1 MLRGTGKGSCVSC
14 PLPSNHPGPYMTP
27 AVMATPAA
35 ARAVLHGGFF
45 CSFKEMNFMAIAN
58 FPAALQP
65 VIQQGFLS
73 RAFQD
78 ALQSRL
84 GFRSIADQME
94 FPARIGQTITDTR
107 AGLLPPATTP
117 LNPTANTSFDN
128 GMTPAE
134 WSVEQYTLTINQY
147 GNTMG
152 LNQVTEGVGIANQF
166 LANASRLGI
175 NARQTL
181 DRLARNA
188 LFGGAQNGVG
198 GYLGGNTRVTAT
210 LGSAG
215 TDVAVDDIR
224 GFQNILSAEGQVVS
238 VGASAGMTVT
248 IGAGSYTL
256 VGVTADATNTST
268 APEGISGT
276 LTLGASVSVSNGTAG
291 NAVVAA
297 TAPLVLR
304 PNARATTAA
313 LATGDL
319 LTVQSILG
327 ALAVLRDNNV
337 PTPEGGVYHCYLDNA
352 QLLGLFRDDDFKLLY
367 RGQYGSDTYQT
378 GQIFDLLGVRFI
390 PTTEAPQQASLG
402 AGAIHRAIICGQG
415 ALIEGDYANI
425 GTHYAPLL
433 DGGELTDVEGVC
445 MITRPALDRLAQI
458 IAQSWSWI
466 GGFAL
471 PTDLTANTTV
481 IPTATNSYLKRGV
494 VIESLGAGA

>member
-1 MLRGTGKGSCVSC
+1 
-14 PLPSNHPGPYMTP
+14 
-27 AVMATPAA
+27 
-35 ARAVLHGGFF
+35 
-45 CSFKEMNFMAIAN
+45 MAIAN
-58 FPAALQP
+58 FPASLQP

-147 GNTMG
+147 GNTMD

-198 GYLGGNTRVTAT
+198 GYLGGNTRVTTT
-210 LGSAG
+210 LGAAG
-215 TDVAVDDIR
+215 STVAVDDIR
-224 GFQNILSAEGQVVS
+224 GFQAILSDEGQVVS
-238 VGASAGMTVT
+238 VGASAGMTV
-248 IGAGSYTL
+248 IVGAGSYTL
-256 VGVTADATNTST
+256 VGTTADATNTST
-268 APEGISGT
+268 APDGVSGT
-276 LTLGASVSVSNGTAG
+276 LTFSASVKVTDGTAG
-291 NAVVAA
+291 NAVIAA

-313 LATGDL
+313 LAAGDL
-319 LTVQSILG
+319 LSVQSILG
-327 ALAVLRDNNV
+327 ALATLRDNNV
-337 PTPEGGVYHCYLDNA
+337 PTPDGGVYHCYLDNA
-352 QLLGLFRDDDFKLLY
+352 QLLGLFRDEDFKLLY
-367 RGQYGSDTYQT
+367 RGQYGSDTYQN

-402 AGAIHRAIICGQG
+402 AGNIHRAIICGQG

-433 DGGELTDVEGVC
+433 DGGELTDVDGVC

-471 PTDLTANTTV
+471 PTDLTADTSV

>member
-1 MLRGTGKGSCVSC
+1 
-14 PLPSNHPGPYMTP
+14 
-27 AVMATPAA
+27 
-35 ARAVLHGGFF
+35 
-45 CSFKEMNFMAIAN
+45 MAIAN

-128 GMTPAE
+128 GMTPAQ

-147 GNTMG
+147 GNTMD

-198 GYLGGNTRVTAT
+198 GYLGGNTRVTTT
-210 LGSAG
+210 LGAAG
-215 TDVAVDDIR
+215 SVVAVDDIR
-224 GFQNILSAEGQVVS
+224 GFQNILSDEGQVIS
-238 VGASAGMTVT
+238 VGTSNGMTVT

-256 VGVTADATNTST
+256 VGTTPDATNIST
-268 APEGISGT
+268 APDGVSGT
-276 LTLGASVSVSNGTAG
+276 LTLSGNVSVPDGTAG

-304 PNARATTAA
+304 PASRATTAA
-313 LATGDL
+313 LVSGDL
-319 LTVQSILG
+319 LTVQTILS
-327 ALAVLRDNNV
+327 ALATLRDNNV
-337 PTPEGGVYHCYLDNA
+337 PTPDGGVYHCYLDNA
-352 QLLGLFRDDDFKLLY
+352 QLLGLFRDADFKLLY